1 MKAASGESEMKDH
14 LKNLMRWIILVPVV
28 MIVLFACGQLALTS
42 ARAPSGNDPQT
53 RMRADYRIWDFAE
66 FQPVQ
71 SGILDEIF
79 KDRSRYANGAPP
91 SLVILPGQ
99 VWPTQYAI
107 ATVLVNTPQP
117 SPLLPSP
124 SMPAATSMP
133 FTATA
138 GITPSATKPVI
149 IVPPST
155 ATEEPPAPTRT
166 PIPANT
172 AVPTAIPTAIPT
184 DVPTAIPTIVPTQ
197 TPAST
202 PLNIGG
208 PDNWFLSISGGN
220 EVIIDLLPAI
230 GRPLITSNDA
240 AYDLVFY
247 ERVFSGS
254 DVAFDHVIL
263 QVGTGPSGSCSS
275 STWYT
280 VFYWGD
286 SDPANNGH
294 IGSMFGPTEID
305 NQSMSTSV
313 LYNQT
318 GVAIDADALGV
329 SGTFPCLRIISPLS
343 GDGDAAEVD
352 AIEILS

>member
-1 MKAASGESEMKDH
+1 MKATPGEPEIKDH
-14 LKNLMRWIILVPVV
+14 LKNLMRWIILVPIV

-42 ARAPSGNDPQT
+42 AKAPSGNEAQT
-53 RMRADYRIWDFAE
+53 SMRADYRIWDFAE

-71 SGILDEIF
+71 SGILDEIY
-79 KDRSRYANGAPP
+79 KDRSRYPYGAPP
-91 SLVILPGQ
+91 ALVILPGP
-99 VWPTQYAI
+99 VWPTQNAI
-107 ATVLVNTPQP
+107 AVVVVNTQQP
-117 SPLLPSP
+117 SSLAPSP
-124 SMPAATSMP
+124 SIPAATASSIP
-133 FTATA
+133 HTATA
-138 GITPSATKPVI
+138 GITPSVTKPVI

-155 ATEEPPAPTRT
+155 ATEEPPEPTRT
-166 PIPANT
+166 PIPINT
-172 AVPTAIPTAIPT
+172 AVPTAIPT
-184 DVPTAIPTIVPTQ
+184 DVPTEAPTIAPTQ

-208 PDNWFLSISGGN
+208 PDNWFMSISGGN
-220 EVIIDLLPAI
+220 EVIIDLIPAI

-240 AYDLVFY
+240 AYDLVYY
-247 ERVFSGS
+247 ERAFSGS
-254 DVAFDHVIL
+254 EVAFDHVIL
-263 QVGTGPSGSCSS
+263 QVGTGPSGSCAS

-286 SDPANNGH
+286 SDPNNNGH
-294 IGSMFGPTEID
+294 IGSMFGPIEFD
-305 NQSMSTSV
+305 NQNMSTSV